1 MRLIDADAL
10 TKVIVNERDRIQD
23 TYGVN
28 DEYVRCLNKY
38 ALSMVES
45 AHTINA
51 IPVEWLKQ
59 QYQKCEEI
67 KNKIPI
73 TLEPNINDVA
83 VGFKCTELIGAI
95 DIVLNLYSGGQK
107 EQEAR

>member
-45 AHTINA
+45 AHTIDA
-51 IPVEWLKQ
+51 IPVEWLEKLMLS
-59 QYQKCEEI
+59 
-67 KNKIPI
+67 
-73 TLEPNINDVA
+73 TGDDVDK
-83 VGFKCTELIGAI
+83 VELAWIMREW
-95 DIVLNLYSGGQK
+95 QK
-107 EQEAR
+107 EQEG